1 MVLFTRTC
9 VRFLRIVEL
18 SALSN
23 ADMVSLGTEELARFF
38 VGMMETGPKMN
49 LQFYNVLVTAL

>member
-9 VRFLRIVEL
+9 VRCPQIVEL
-18 SALSN
+18 SALLN
-23 ADMVSLGTEELARFF
+23 AEMASLETEESAGFF

-49 LQFYNVLVTAL
+49 LQYYNALVTAF

>member
-9 VRFLRIVEL
+9 VHFPQIVEL

-23 ADMVSLGTEELARFF
+23 ADMVSLGTEELARFC

-49 LQFYNVLVTAL
+49 LQFYSALVTAL

>member
-9 VRFLRIVEL
+9 AQFPRTVEQ

-23 ADMVSLGTEELARFF
+23 ADMVSLETELARFF

-49 LQFYNVLVTAL
+49 LRFYNALVPVL